1 LACLLED
8 TTMMRRAIGLL
19 VTLALTLLATPPAA
33 DAQTPGQVS
42 RIGILASG
50 SSTPRRAPSF
60 EAFRERL
67 RDLGWM
73 EGQNFTM
80 EMRWAEGS
88 EERLPELA
96 ADLIRLK
103 VDVIMTV
110 GGTAP
115 TRAAQQ
121 ATSTIPIV
129 MVGTGDPVGRGFVA
143 SLARPGRNI
152 TGNAN
157 VHGELMGKRLELLK
171 EAVPRLT
178 RVAVLMNPTPPS
190 LEQLREAQIAARALG
205 VELSV
210 REVRSRDEFEPAFSA
225 MTSAGAGALLVFP
238 NPSLLERHLDVIT
251 ALALQSRL
259 PAMYPWR
266 MYMEAGG
273 LMYYGN
279 DLRENYRRA
288 AVYVDKLL
296 KGAKPADLPVE
307 QPMKL
312 ELVINLKTAQALGL
326 TIPPSL
332 LFQADEVIR

>member
-19 VTLALTLLATPPAA
+19 VTLALTLLAMPPAA

-129 MVGTGDPVGRGFVA
+129 MVGMGDPG
-143 SLARPGRNI
+143 
-152 TGNAN
+152 
-157 VHGELMGKRLELLK
+157 
-171 EAVPRLT
+171 
-178 RVAVLMNPTPPS
+178 
-190 LEQLREAQIAARALG
+190 
-205 VELSV
+205 
-210 REVRSRDEFEPAFSA
+210 
-225 MTSAGAGALLVFP
+225 
-238 NPSLLERHLDVIT
+238 
-251 ALALQSRL
+251 
-259 PAMYPWR
+259 
-266 MYMEAGG
+266 
-273 LMYYGN
+273 
-279 DLRENYRRA
+279 
-288 AVYVDKLL
+288 
-296 KGAKPADLPVE
+296 
-307 QPMKL
+307 
-312 ELVINLKTAQALGL
+312 
-326 TIPPSL
+326 
-332 LFQADEVIR
+332 

>member
-1 LACLLED
+1 
-8 TTMMRRAIGLL
+8 MMRRAIGLL
-19 VTLALTLLATPPAA
+19 VTLALTLLVTPLAA

-50 SSTPRRAPSF
+50 ASTPRRAPSF

-67 RDLGWM
+67 RELGWR
-73 EGQNFTM
+73 EGQNFTI

-143 SLARPGRNI
+143 SLARPGGNI

-157 VHGELMGKRLELLK
+157 VHGDLVGKRLEVLK
-171 EAVPRLT
+171 EAVPRLS

-190 LEQLREAQIAARALG
+190 LEQLQEAQIAAHALG
-205 VELSV
+205 VELLV
-210 REVRSRDEFEPAFSA
+210 QEVRSRDEFERAFSA
-225 MTSAGAGALLVFP
+225 MTLAGAGALLVFP

-251 ALALQSRL
+251 TLALQSRL

-266 MYMEAGG
+266 MYMEVGG

-296 KGAKPADLPVE
+296 KGTKPADLPVE

>member
-1 LACLLED
+1 MA
-8 TTMMRRAIGLL
+8 
-19 VTLALTLLATPPAA
+19 ATE
-33 DAQTPGQVS
+33 T
-42 RIGILASG
+42 
-50 SSTPRRAPSF
+50 
-60 EAFRERL
+60 
-67 RDLGWM
+67 RDDH
-73 EGQNFTM
+73 
-80 EMRWAEGS
+80 R
-88 EERLPELA
+88 
-96 ADLIRLK
+96 
-103 VDVIMTV
+103 
-110 GGTAP
+110 
-115 TRAAQQ
+115 QQ
-121 ATSTIPIV
+121 CPWRSA
-129 MVGTGDPVGRGFVA
+129 
-143 SLARPGRNI
+143 
-152 TGNAN
+152 
-157 VHGELMGKRLELLK
+157 GKRLELLK
-171 EAVPRLT
+171 EAVPRLA

-225 MTSAGAGALLVFP
+225 MTLAGAGALLVFP

-288 AVYVDKLL
+288 AVCVDKLL

>member
-1 LACLLED
+1 
-8 TTMMRRAIGLL
+8 MMRRAIGLL
-19 VTLALTLLATPPAA
+19 VTLALTLLATPLAA
-33 DAQTPGQVS
+33 DAQASGQVF

-67 RDLGWM
+67 RDLGWV
-73 EGQNFTM
+73 EGQNLTM
-80 EMRWAEGS
+80 EMRWAEGR

-115 TRAAQQ
+115 TRAAQH

-143 SLARPGRNI
+143 SLARPGGNI

-157 VHGELMGKRLELLK
+157 VHGDLIGKRLELLK
-171 EAVPRLT
+171 EAVPWLS

-190 LEQLREAQIAARALG
+190 FEQLQEAQIAARALG

-210 REVRSRDEFEPAFSA
+210 QEVRSRDEFEPAFSA

-266 MYMEAGG
+266 MYIEVGG

-288 AVYVDKLL
+288 AVY
-296 KGAKPADLPVE
+296 G
-307 QPMKL
+307 
-312 ELVINLKTAQALGL
+312 T
-326 TIPPSL
+326 SS
-332 LFQADEVIR
+332 

>member
-67 RDLGWM
+67 RELGWM
-73 EGQNFTM
+73 EGQNFTI

-96 ADLIRLK
+96 VDLIRLK

-143 SLARPGRNI
+143 SLARPGGNI

-157 VHGELMGKRLELLK
+157 VHGDLVGKRLEVLK
-171 EAVPRLT
+171 EAVPRLS

-190 LEQLREAQIAARALG
+190 LEQLQEAQIAARALG
-205 VELSV
+205 VELLV
-210 REVRSRDEFEPAFSA
+210 QEVRSRDEFERAFSA
-225 MTSAGAGALLVFP
+225 MTLAGAGALLVFP

-251 ALALQSRL
+251 TLALQSRL

-266 MYMEAGG
+266 MYMEVGG

-296 KGAKPADLPVE
+296 KGTKPADLPVE

-312 ELVINLKTAQALGL
+312 ELVINLTTAQALGL